1 MDEQLEGQMNIFDF
15 IPKPEPKVAH
25 TPPIH
30 RYLRYGP
37 HTLIPKVREETRL
50 YLEKNGVPEWVKW
63 DKDSYPCKNCTW
75 YDGMA
80 CRKGSLKT
88 HREFEYLICD
98 NFYQSIVERKPST
111 VGDAFPHTQKL
122 EIKDDYIRENPTCF
136 YVFGHYLD
144 REQGWHKMPEELPT
158 FNSWTL
164 VDVVL
169 FGKKTGTAWMEHE
182 KWEAQYW
189 AFRSID
195 ERSSEVEFLA
205 WKKSEVDK

>member
-15 IPKPEPKVAH
+15 IKQEP
-25 TPPIH
+25 
-30 RYLRYGP
+30 
-37 HTLIPKVREETRL
+37 
-50 YLEKNGVPEWVKW
+50 
-63 DKDSYPCKNCTW
+63 
-75 YDGMA
+75 
-80 CRKGSLKT
+80 
-88 HREFEYLICD
+88 
-98 NFYQSIVERKPST
+98 
-111 VGDAFPHTQKL
+111 

-158 FNSWTL
+158 FNTWTL

-169 FGKKTGTAWMEHE
+169 FGKKTGTAWMEHG

-195 ERSSEVEFLA
+195 ERNSEVEFLA
-205 WKKSEVDK
+205 WKKSEE